1 MRQVRFWAIAPIALL
16 ASFSGK
22 PTISPPVS
30 NSGGVANSSS
40 TLISAEFPE
49 NSSNAIVASKAVLA
63 EASPK
68 PSPSPSPSPKP
79 SPTQTPTVKPTPSPA
94 PSPAGGSSKIILEQ
108 KGELTPAKSSV
119 LPSDSSL
126 YDEYT
131 FEGTQGQ
138 KVVVTVESTD
148 FDTYVAIFNSQA
160 ELLAEN
166 DDVAQQNSNSEITVT
181 LSASGRYRVIVNAYD
196 PPPKGRGKYRLT
208 VRETTGN

>member
-1 MRQVRFWAIAPIALL
+1 MRQVRFWAIAPIALV
-16 ASFSGK
+16 ATFSGK
-22 PTISPPVS
+22 PTLSLSVS
-30 NSGGVANSSS
+30 NPGGVANSSS
-40 TLISAEFPE
+40 TVISAEFPQ
-49 NSSNAIVASKAVLA
+49 NLTAANPAGLAVLA
-63 EASPK
+63 QASPK
-68 PSPSPSPSPKP
+68 PSPSPQS
-79 SPTQTPTVKPTPSPA
+79 SPTQIPTVEP
-94 PSPAGGSSKIILEQ
+94 GSSPDARSYKVMLEQ

-148 FDTYVAIFNSQA
+148 FDTYLAIFNSQG

-166 DDVAQQNSNSEITVT
+166 DDVTQQNSNSELTVT

-196 PPPKGRGKYRLT
+196 PLPKGRGKYSLT

>member
-1 MRQVRFWAIAPIALL
+1 MRQVRFWAIAPIALV

-22 PTISPPVS
+22 PTLSLPVS
-30 NSGGVANSSS
+30 NSSGVANSSS
-40 TLISAEFPE
+40 TLISAEFPQ
-49 NSSNAIVASKAVLA
+49 NLTDAKPADKAVLA
-63 EASPK
+63 QASPNPL
-68 PSPSPSPSPKP
+68 PSPQS
-79 SPTQTPTVKPTPSPA
+79 SPTQSPTVEPRPSPDA
-94 PSPAGGSSKIILEQ
+94 GSSKVILEHN
-108 KGELTPAKSSV
+108 GELTPAKSSV

-138 KVVVTVESTD
+138 KVLVTVESTD
-148 FDTYVAIFNSQA
+148 FDTYLAIFNSQG

-166 DDVAQQNSNSEITVT
+166 DDVTQQNSNSELSVT

-196 PPPKGRGKYRLT
+196 PPPKGRGKYSLS